1 MSYFDDVL
9 EVLDLQAETARES
22 ERFSVLDTVR
32 EVFGYD
38 VEVIEFEPYDNEGT
52 TTTRRAN

>member
-1 MSYFDDVL
+1 MNYNEL
-9 EVLDLQAETARES
+9 AEILDIRTEQANQD

-38 VEVIEFEPYDNEGT
+38 VEVIEFIPYDNEGT

>member
-1 MSYFDDVL
+1 MNEFYEL
-9 EVLDLQAETARES
+9 LDLQAETARES

-38 VEVIEFEPYDNEGT
+38 VEVIEFEPYDTDGNT
-52 TTTRRAN
+52 TSRRVI

>member
-1 MSYFDDVL
+1 MDELL
-9 EVLDLQAETARES
+9 ELLELQAETARDD

-38 VEVIEFEPYDNEGT
+38 VEVIEFIPYDNEGT